1 MSGLYRSEQCGCDTP
16 DEDIDNG
23 TLALAAI
30 IAEGAGINAHIM
42 GLCHRSVIVAM
53 ALAMVRVGSL
63 VEMDTG
69 EIKLAVNEAARMARG
84 LVDRTV
90 AEAEEIANKAP
101 GRPANANER
110 KH

>member
-1 MSGLYRSEQCGCDTP
+1 VSGLYRSEECGCATS

-23 TLALAAI
+23 TLALAAL
-30 IAEGAGINAHIM
+30 IAEGAGINAHLM

-53 ALAMVRVGSL
+53 ALAMVRVGAL

-90 AEAEEIANKAP
+90 AEAEKLTP
-101 GRPANANER
+101 GAPANANER